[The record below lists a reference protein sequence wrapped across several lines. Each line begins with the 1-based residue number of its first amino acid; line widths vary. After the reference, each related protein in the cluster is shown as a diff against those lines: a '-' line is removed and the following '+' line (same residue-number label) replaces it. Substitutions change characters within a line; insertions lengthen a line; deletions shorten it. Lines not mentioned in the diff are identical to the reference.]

1 MKLKEVLDKTIHFF
15 KEKKTDSPRL
25 DAELLLAHGLGV
37 QRIQLYLKFDQ
48 PLSDIELANCREL
61 VRRRAQGEPV
71 AYILGAKEFY
81 GYNFQVNSAVL
92 IPRPETEHI
101 VEETLKWAS
110 EIDQDYNIVDLGTG
124 SGCIGLTLLKKLP
137 QAKLVAVDLSEKAL
151 EVARANALALEVS
164 DRVEFVLADAEDTD
178 KVLTTV
184 KNLSGKSK
192 IQILVSNPPYIAA
205 GDKDVEEN
213 VKKFEPDTALFAP
226 ENGLKF
232 LQTWSRKYGPFL
244 DQQAIALMEMGMTQ
258 GPEMK
263 KHFES
268 LGIFNQVDIIKD
280 LASLDRVIRGVKN
293 G

>member
-1 MKLKEVLDKTIHFF
+1 MKLKEVLDKTIQFF
-15 KEKKTDSPRL
+15 REKKTDSPRL
-25 DAELLLAHGLGV
+25 DAELLLAHGLGI

-48 PLSDIELANCREL
+48 PLSDAEMATCREL

-71 AYILGAKEFY
+71 AYILGAREFY

-101 VEETLKWAS
+101 VEESLAWATDK
-110 EIDQDYNIVDLGTG
+110 EKAYTIVDLGTG
-124 SGCIGLTLLKKLP
+124 SGCIGLSLLKQLP
-137 QAKLVAVDLSEKAL
+137 QAKLVAADISEKAL
-151 EVARANALALEVS
+151 EVARANAVALEVAN
-164 DRVEFVLADAEDTD
+164 RAEFVLADAAETD
-178 KVLTTV
+178 KILAVV
-184 KNLSGKSK
+184 KRFTGEAK
-192 IQILVSNPPYIAA
+192 IQILVSNPPYIATD
-205 GDKDVEEN
+205 DKDVEEN

-232 LQTWSRKYGPFL
+232 LQTWSRNYGPFL
-244 DQQAIALMEMGMTQ
+244 DQQSITLMEMGMTQ